1 MPHRQEVS
9 PGGNVR
15 IVTRYDSLR
24 DLADEGERVTRDD
37 CSSKTVGGNWH
48 GTATWQ
54 QARDLAEGGWS
65 DGGRKLDVALDALRP
80 RVGAAI
86 TVNNRLTFMHT
97 PNRPGVLDVGRY
109 AADHPHMMV
118 SPIFTAT
125 TPVVRIAVPA
135 IWVNWMTE
143 EDILN
148 YGAVAAAVCE
158 VLMSAGYGVEIVAV
172 AGWRRT
178 DMSYDVSEVVLK
190 QSTEQLD
197 VEDVAFGIAHP
208 AMSRRFIFASGEARP
223 HYKEIGCYNGSGY
236 SGNRRVGDG
245 KAWSGINADIT
256 GGMGDLDLTP
266 MASVYDSGG
275 NITRDKGIE
284 RGIQIALTAIDKWLG
299 RA

>member
-1 MPHRQEVS
+1 MPQREEVS
-9 PGGNVR
+9 LAGIARV
-15 IVTRYDSLR
+15 VTRYDSLR
-24 DLADEGERVTRDD
+24 DLADEGEHANRPD
-37 CSSKTVGGNWH
+37 CASKTTNERWY
-48 GTATWQ
+48 GTNTWK
-54 QARDLAEGGWS
+54 QARTLAEGGWS
-65 DGGRKLDVALDALRP
+65 DGGRKLDVALDAIRP

-143 EDILN
+143 DDILN

-172 AGWRRT
+172 AGWRRNDLT
-178 DMSYDVSEVVLK
+178 YDVSEVVLK

-208 AMSRRFIFASGEARP
+208 SMSRRFIFASGEARP
-223 HYKEIGCYNGSGY
+223 HYREIGCYKGSGY
-236 SGNRRVGDG
+236 SGCRNVGDG
-245 KAWSGINADIT
+245 KAWSGVNPDIT

-266 MASVYDSGG
+266 MSAVYDSNGQT
-275 NITRDKGIE
+275 TRERGIE
-284 RGIQIALTAIDKWLG
+284 RGIEIALAAIDKWLG
-299 RA
+299 RV